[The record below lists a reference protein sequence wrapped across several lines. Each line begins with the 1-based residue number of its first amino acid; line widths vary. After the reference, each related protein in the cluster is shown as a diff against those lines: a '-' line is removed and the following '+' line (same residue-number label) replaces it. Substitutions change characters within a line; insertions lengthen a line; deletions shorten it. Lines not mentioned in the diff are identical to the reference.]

1 MAWAIIL
8 VPAVVLAPRVQD
20 RLLSGLGE
28 APTEARAAADL
39 LEEELGA
46 SPTGMAFVFRHPDLT
61 IDDAEY
67 RVALEEAIAPLGEV
81 DDIIRVDSVFSTG
94 FRYLASQDGHTTYV
108 NVLIGSDPQK
118 ALDNFPAL
126 KASVRSDILEV
137 KATGGLAIF
146 ADVNESSEDDLRRA
160 EIFTFPLV
168 LIALFFV
175 FRSVVAASIP
185 LIMGGIAVAIT
196 LAGIY
201 LLSLGVGMSVFV
213 LNVSTFLG
221 LGAAIDYS
229 LVLVGRFREERRD
242 HDVEEAVGRT
252 MATAGRAI
260 VLSAIT
266 SIIGLSGLLFF
277 DYMMLRSLGIGGVMV
292 ISVSVTVA
300 LTLLP
305 ALMGLIGHRLGTGQ
319 SGIGGEQMW
328 GRLANWVMR
337 HSWSVLIVVGV
348 GLIVLGAPMLRVNL
362 GTPWADILPSSAESR
377 QGWDLVADEI
387 GPGELAPL
395 LVVLTPENDNFAP
408 GDALAVAQL
417 TDQIAA
423 DPRVARTVSIANIL
437 PREALNDVSQIASLA
452 ESLGLGPEL
461 VQRARQFSTGSIML
475 ITVYSNFGPAEGETE
490 DLVKWLRELPEPD
503 GLDVLVGGGTADLS
517 DATDRMY
524 DAFPWVI
531 LYVIVS
537 VYLALMI
544 LFRSVLLPLKAVLM
558 NTMSLF
564 AAYGALVLIFQ
575 DGWLDFILGDTATG
589 FTQSTVPILIFAV
602 AFGLSIDYE
611 VFLLSRVKEYWDE
624 TGDNRY
630 AVQKGME
637 STGRI
642 VTSAALILVL
652 VAGSFA
658 TADIVVVKA
667 LGLGTAIAIGLDA
680 SVVRALFVPAI
691 MRLLGNA
698 NWWAP
703 DWLNRLSIPG
713 MRE

>member
-1 MAWAIIL
+1 VIIL
-8 VPAVVLAPRVQD
+8 APALFLAPRVQD

-39 LEEELGA
+39 LEEEFGA
-46 SPTGMAFVFRHPDLT
+46 SPTGVAFVFRHPELGV
-61 IDDAEY
+61 DDVQY
-67 RVALEEAIAPLGEV
+67 RGALEAAITPLRDF
-81 DDIIRVDSVFSTG
+81 DDIIRVDTVYSTG
-94 FRYLASQDGHTTYV
+94 FREMASADGHTTYV
-108 NVLIGSDPQK
+108 NVLIDSDPQK
-118 ALDNFPAL
+118 ALDDFPRL
-126 KASVRSDILEV
+126 KNSVQSDLLEV

-160 EIFTFPLV
+160 EIITFPLV

-185 LIMGGIAVAIT
+185 LIMGGVAVAIT

-242 HDVEEAVGRT
+242 HDVEESVGRT

-292 ISVSVTVA
+292 IAVSVTVA

-305 ALMGLIGHRLGTGQ
+305 ALMGLVGHRLGSGQ

-328 GRLANWVMR
+328 GRLANWVMN

-348 GLIVLGAPMLRVNL
+348 GLIVLGAPILRVNL
-362 GTPWADILPSSAESR
+362 GTPWADILPSSSESR
-377 QGWDLVADEI
+377 QGWDLVAEEI
-387 GPGELAPL
+387 GPGELAPM
-395 LVVLTPENDNFAP
+395 LVVMTPESGIFEP
-408 GDALAVAQL
+408 GDTEAVAQL
-417 TDQIAA
+417 EKQISA
-423 DPRVARTVSIANIL
+423 DPRVARTVSIASIL
-437 PREALNDVSQIASLA
+437 PAELLSDTTELSTLA
-452 ESLGLGPEL
+452 ERFGLGPEL
-461 VQRARQFSTGSIML
+461 VELVDQFSTRNLML
-475 ITVYSNFGPAEGETE
+475 ITVYSNFGPAAGETE
-490 DLVKWLRELPEPD
+490 DLVDWIRDLPEPP
-503 GLDVLVGGGTADLS
+503 GLDILVGGGTADLS

-524 DAFPWVI
+524 DLFPWVI
-531 LYVIVS
+531 LYVMIS

-575 DGWLDFILGDTATG
+575 DGWLDFILGNTATG

-637 STGRI
+637 RTGRI

-680 SVVRALFVPAI
+680 SVVRAFFVPAI

-703 DWLNRLSIPG
+703 RWLTRLSLPG
-713 MRE
+713 LRG

>member
-1 MAWAIIL
+1 VIIL
-8 VPAVVLAPRVQD
+8 VPALFLAPRLQE

-28 APTEARAAADL
+28 APTEARAAAHL

-46 SPTGMAFVFRHPDLT
+46 SPTGMAFVFNHPEFT
-61 IDDAEY
+61 VDDVEY
-67 RVALEEAIAPLGEV
+67 QTALESAIGPLREL

-94 FRYLASQDGHTTYV
+94 FREMVSPDGHTTYV
-108 NVLIGSDPQK
+108 NVLINSDPRK
-118 ALDNFPAL
+118 ALDDFPRL
-126 KASVRSDILEV
+126 KNSVQSDLLKV

-242 HDVEEAVGRT
+242 HDIEESVGRT

-260 VLSAIT
+260 VFSAIT

-292 ISVSVTVA
+292 IAVSLTVA

-305 ALMGLIGHRLGTGQ
+305 ALMGLVGHRLGTGQ
-319 SGIGGEQMW
+319 SGIGGERMW
-328 GRLANWVMR
+328 GQLANWVMH
-337 HSWSVLIVVGV
+337 HSWSVLIVVGI
-348 GLIVLGAPMLRVNL
+348 GLIVLGAPILRVNL
-362 GTPWADILPSSAESR
+362 GTPWAEILPPSAESR

-395 LVVLTPENDNFAP
+395 LVVISAENGEFES
-408 GDALAVAQL
+408 GDTSAVARL
-417 TDQIAA
+417 AGQIGA
-423 DPRVARTVSIANIL
+423 DPRVARTVSVANLL
-437 PREALNDVSQIASLA
+437 PENVLESATELSSLA
-452 ESLGLGPEL
+452 EALELGPEL
-461 VQRARQFSTGSIML
+461 VELVDQFSTRTIML
-475 ITVYSNFGPAEGETE
+475 ITVYSRFGPASGETE
-490 DLVKWLRELPEPD
+490 DLVDWLRELPEPA
-503 GLDVLVGGGTADLS
+503 GLDILVGGGTADLS

-524 DAFPWVI
+524 DLFPWVI
-531 LYVIVS
+531 LYVMIS

-575 DGWLDFILGDTATG
+575 DGWLDFILGNTATG

-637 STGRI
+637 RTGRI

-667 LGLGTAIAIGLDA
+667 LGIGTAIAIALDA
-680 SVVRALFVPAI
+680 SVVRAFFVPAI

-703 DWLNRLSIPG
+703 KWLRRLSLPG
-713 MRE
+713 LRA

>member
-1 MAWAIIL
+1 VVIL
-8 VPAVVLAPRVQD
+8 APALFLAPRVQEH
-20 RLLSGLGE
+20 LLSGLGE
-28 APTEARAAADL
+28 APTEARAAANL
-39 LEEELGA
+39 LEDELGA
-46 SPTGMAFVFRHPDLT
+46 SPTGMAFVFRHPELT
-61 IDDAEY
+61 VDDIEY
-67 RVALEEAIAPLGEV
+67 QAALEAAIGPLREF

-94 FRYLASQDGHTTYV
+94 FREMASPDGHTTYV
-108 NVLIGSDPQK
+108 NVLIDSDPQK
-118 ALDNFPAL
+118 ALDDFPRL
-126 KASVRSDILEV
+126 KGAVQSDLLEV

-146 ADVNESSEDDLRRA
+146 ADVNASSEDDLRRA

-242 HDVEEAVGRT
+242 HDIDESVGRT

-292 ISVSVTVA
+292 IAVSVAVA

-305 ALMGLIGHRLGTGQ
+305 ALMGLVGHRLGTGQ

-328 GRLANWVMR
+328 GRLANWVMG
-337 HSWSVLIVVGV
+337 HSWSVLVVVGV
-348 GLIVLGAPMLRVNL
+348 GLIVLGAPILRVNL
-362 GTPWADILPSSAESR
+362 GTPWAAILPPSAESR
-377 QGWDLVADEI
+377 QGWDLAADEI
-387 GPGELAPL
+387 GPGELAPM
-395 LVVLTPENDNFAP
+395 LVVLTPENGQFEP
-408 GDALAVAQL
+408 GDAAKVAQL
-417 TDQIAA
+417 ANQIGA
-423 DPRVARTVSIANIL
+423 DPRVARTVSIGSIL
-437 PREALNDVSQIASLA
+437 PPGLLEDTAELSALVAELGVRPGLA
-452 ESLGLGPEL
+452 ELAE
-461 VQRARQFSTGSIML
+461 QFSTSNLML
-475 ITVYSNFGPAEGETE
+475 ITVYSNFGPASGETE
-490 DLVKWLRELPEPD
+490 ELVDWLREFPEPA
-503 GLDVLVGGGTADLS
+503 GLNILVGGGTADLS
-517 DATDRMY
+517 DATERMY
-524 DAFPWVI
+524 DLFPWVI
-531 LYVIVS
+531 LYVMIS

-575 DGWLDFILGDTATG
+575 DGWLDFILGNTSTG

-637 STGRI
+637 RTGRI

-680 SVVRALFVPAI
+680 SVVRAFFVPAI

-703 DWLNRLSIPG
+703 AWLTRLSIPG
-713 MRE
+713 LRA